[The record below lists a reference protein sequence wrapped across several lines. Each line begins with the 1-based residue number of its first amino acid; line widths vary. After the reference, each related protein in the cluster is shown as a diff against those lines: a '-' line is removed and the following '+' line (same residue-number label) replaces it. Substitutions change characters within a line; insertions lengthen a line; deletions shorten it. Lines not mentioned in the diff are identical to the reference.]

1 MTVAVALL
9 CGVACT
15 QQPQVEGRPD
25 DAGHATPTASPTPAP
40 QPGTLTFTGRDGW
53 ETWDRAAVEAHAPA
67 VAWAST
73 IPFDPTDLAEDAPAI
88 PIATIAEL
96 GGDEARDFD
105 HIVVTALTV
114 PSEYDPGVGS
124 GRPTNLQ
131 HAAFRM
137 PGPEE
142 PPGDYAVLEIPAP
155 PILVRVYFAV
165 SLHETRVNGL
175 PDNMVDR
182 AQAELDTLQIT
193 PGLSGEMTAVAP
205 LGAHR
210 DPRPLRVIETGGQPL
225 PREGLVVARGRDIS
239 LLTTDGATIGSLA
252 TFGCTTNGRS
262 PDRWS
267 CVAGPRSTFC
277 RCVGACSGPW
287 QIETRRS
294 PCRRSSDRTSVSAVP
309 PVRCPRPV
317 GGRTPCR
324 GRTRSCWR
332 NGRVSVRFR
341 TRCS

>member
-1 MTVAVALL
+1 MT
-9 CGVACT
+9 GGSD
-15 QQPQVEGRPD
+15 E
-25 DAGHATPTASPTPAP
+25 AGQEVPTTSPAPTP

-155 PILVRVYFAV
+155 R
-165 SLHETRVNGL
+165 SWC
-175 PDNMVDR
+175 
-182 AQAELDTLQIT
+182 
-193 PGLSGEMTAVAP
+193 
-205 LGAHR
+205 
-210 DPRPLRVIETGGQPL
+210 
-225 PREGLVVARGRDIS
+225 
-239 LLTTDGATIGSLA
+239 GS
-252 TFGCTTNGRS
+252 T
-262 PDRWS
+262 
-267 CVAGPRSTFC
+267 
-277 RCVGACSGPW
+277 
-287 QIETRRS
+287 S
-294 PCRRSSDRTSVSAVP
+294 PCRSMRRGSTGCRTTWLIARRLSS
-309 PVRCPRPV
+309 
-317 GGRTPCR
+317 TPCR
-324 GRTRSCWR
+324 SRPGSPAR
-332 NGRVSVRFR
+332 
-341 TRCS
+341 